1 MIVADTSALITLAST
16 DVLKLVLEE
25 FDVHTSKLVIE
36 ELEDTAEYND
46 SHGKA
51 ANRVLKHR
59 DRFTLH
65 EASQTEFQSSRVDQ
79 GEGSCADLARKHE
92 ADFLIT
98 DDLRA
103 LPELQTLSN
112 TQVAISPIVLK
123 ALVTGDVLD
132 KEKALEKLDQLAEL
146 AQHNQLTN
154 SRNVSIET
162 ELVVIFPQLIRRETC

>member
-1 MIVADTSALITLAST
+1 MIVADTSALITLTST

-36 ELEDTAEYND
+36 ELEDTAEYDD

-51 ANRVLKHR
+51 ANQALQNREQ
-59 DRFTLH
+59 FTVH

-123 ALVTGDVLD
+123 ALVKRNVLTE
-132 KEKALEKLDQLAEL
+132 KEALEKLEEAAE
-146 AQHNQLTN
+146 N
-154 SRNVSIET
+154 RDWIESPIYRKAR
-162 ELVVIFPQLIRRETC
+162 ELFK